1 MIAALRWAINAVR
14 FGEMVLNRKY
24 EHDHPLYI
32 PGRAEPLHVQAG
44 QRVEIIVYP
53 VGK

>member
-1 MIAALRWAINAVR
+1 MFRTLMWALHAVR
-14 FGEMVLNRKY
+14 YGEMVLNREY

-32 PGRAEPLHVQAG
+32 PGRPEPLHVKAG